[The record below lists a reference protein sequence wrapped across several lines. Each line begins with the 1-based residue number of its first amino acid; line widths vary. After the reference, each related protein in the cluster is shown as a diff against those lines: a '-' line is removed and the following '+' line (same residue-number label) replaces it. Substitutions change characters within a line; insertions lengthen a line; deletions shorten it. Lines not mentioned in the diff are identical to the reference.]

1 MFEVL
6 LTLADQMALGHD
18 MISGCCKLG
27 RRYQKHPTG
36 KGPPMFTANYDDST
50 FSYWISETDA
60 EGVGEQKIQ
69 IRSVGLDKNVQL
81 VEQVSRLV
89 LNWLRVLVIGDRG
102 VSNVGHTIRNGARQ
116 PGR

>member
-1 MFEVL
+1 
-6 LTLADQMALGHD
+6 
-18 MISGCCKLG
+18 
-27 RRYQKHPTG
+27 
-36 KGPPMFTANYDDST
+36 MFTANYDDST

-89 LNWLRVLVIGDRG
+89 LIALSMEGSVDHALALLRAEG
-102 VSNVGHTIRNGARQ
+102 TRQ
-116 PGR
+116 RT